1 MRNFTDIMKSDWDDR
16 ARENAKWYIHTGKMD
31 QSDEEF
37 DATGKSEI
45 AKFVLA
51 DPAITRGRDLK
62 RLRMLEIGCGIGRMT
77 KHLAEAFGEVH
88 ATDVSTEMVN
98 KARERM
104 RDYPNVFLYETNGMD
119 FAALP
124 SDYFDLIFSV
134 YVFQHLPDVS
144 ITHSN
149 IRDACRTLKPGGLL
163 KFHVCAVDHEEYA
176 RMPKDTWTGAAFTEA
191 EIRRAARENNMR
203 LMSVLGSGTM
213 YCWATLRKPYRQAPA
228 RPASRPRI
236 EFFGRSDAPEIKAIP
251 TSGDDASL
259 TIVVSGADQ
268 NEADANNV
276 VVEINGQDYSP
287 HYTGLLDENYAEAVG
302 GAVDRLVQINLGI
315 KAKAPHGIVSARV
328 KTVDGKSDA
337 VSIEFLKPQPV
348 IPKIT
353 LVSNCIDGGVDVH
366 ARGDKAVFRVFA
378 SGLDDSATP
387 DNVRVHVNRRILK
400 PDSVSFI
407 PANGVHMAVAKM
419 PEEIAAGEAEI
430 RLQFSDLV
438 SLPAK
443 VNLIG

>member
-1 MRNFTDIMKSDWDDR
+1 
-16 ARENAKWYIHTGKMD
+16 
-31 QSDEEF
+31 
-37 DATGKSEI
+37 
-45 AKFVLA
+45 
-51 DPAITRGRDLK
+51 
-62 RLRMLEIGCGIGRMT
+62 MT
-77 KHLAEAFGEVH
+77 ECV
-88 ATDVSTEMVN
+88 
-98 KARERM
+98 
-104 RDYPNVFLYETNGMD
+104 
-119 FAALP
+119 
-124 SDYFDLIFSV
+124 
-134 YVFQHLPDVS
+134 
-144 ITHSN
+144 
-149 IRDACRTLKPGGLL
+149 GG
-163 KFHVCAVDHEEYA
+163 
-176 RMPKDTWTGAAFTEA
+176 
-191 EIRRAARENNMR
+191 
-203 LMSVLGSGTM
+203 
-213 YCWATLRKPYRQAPA
+213 
-228 RPASRPRI
+228 
-236 EFFGRSDAPEIKAIP
+236 SDAPESQAIP